1 LTTPNLERS
10 IGIVRATAMVVGT
23 IIGASIFVQ
32 PSLIT
37 GHVPSIAGVFAV
49 WAVAGLLTLFGAL
62 VCAELASAYPRT
74 GGVYVFLKE
83 EFSPAVGFLWGW
95 AMFWSMHSGIVAAI
109 AVVFARYAAYFL
121 PLSDMGVRLAAI
133 AAIIVLSAVNYLGVR
148 EGSALQTAF
157 TIGKVVAVVGIV
169 VVGLALGSRVPEH
182 FAVGAAGAEAVAATQ
197 AGEAVG
203 GTRGF
208 VLALIAGLFAYGG
221 WHMVTYAGDETIE
234 PERTIPRA
242 LLIGTLTVTVCYIAL
257 NAVYLYILPLETVIS
272 SSRVAAD
279 AADAV
284 LGYGGGAVM
293 SGLVLFSTFGALSGV
308 VLTGPRVYY
317 AMANDGL
324 TFGWLGEPHPRFL
337 TPHRAIVAQAVWSSV
352 LVATGTYQA
361 LFTRVIYTEW
371 IFFGLMA
378 AGLFRLR
385 RRRGY
390 APRYRV
396 WGFPLVPVIFVI
408 STALIVGNQIVSE
421 PGESSFGLL
430 LVLVGLPVYYIS
442 LRGRGGK
449 PGGVHASR

>member
-1 LTTPNLERS
+1 
-10 IGIVRATAMVVGT
+10 MVVGT

-37 GHVPSIAGVFAV
+37 GQVPSIAGVFAV
-49 WAVAGLLTLFGAL
+49 WATAGLLTLFGAL

-109 AVVFARYAAYFL
+109 AVVFARYAAYFM
-121 PLSDMGVRLAAI
+121 PLGDMGVRLAAI

-182 FAVGAAGAEAVAATQ
+182 FAVSAGGVGAGSAAAAAGS
-197 AGEAVG
+197 AGGA
-203 GTRGF
+203 RGF

-242 LLIGTLTVTVCYIAL
+242 LLIGTVVVTVCYIAL

-272 SSRVAAD
+272 STRVAAD

-284 LGYGGGAVM
+284 LGHGGGAVM
-293 SGLVLFSTFGALSGV
+293 SGLVLFSTFGALSGII
-308 VLTGPRVYY
+308 LTGPRVYY

-324 TFGWLGEPHPRFL
+324 IFRWFGEPHPRFL

-361 LFTRVIYTEW
+361 LFTRVVYTEW

-378 AGLFRLR
+378 AGLFLLR
-385 RRRGY
+385 RQRGY
-390 APRYRV
+390 APRYTV
-396 WGFPLVPVIFVI
+396 WGFPVVPAVFVV
-408 STALIVGNQIVSE
+408 STALIVGNQIISE
-421 PGESSFGLL
+421 PGESMFGLL
-430 LVLVGLPVYYIS
+430 LVLVGLPVYYIW
-442 LRGRGGK
+442 LRGHGGK
-449 PGGVHASR
+449 RGGVHASR

>member
-1 LTTPNLERS
+1 
-10 IGIVRATAMVVGT
+10 MVVGT

-37 GHVPSIAGVFAV
+37 GNVPSVAGIFAV
-49 WAVAGLLTLFGAL
+49 WATAGLLTLFGAL

-83 EFSPAVGFLWGW
+83 EFSPALGFLWGW

-109 AVVFARYAAYFL
+109 AVVFARYAAYFT
-121 PLSDMGVRLAAI
+121 PLGLTGVRLTAI
-133 AAIIVLSAVNYLGVR
+133 AAIVLLSAVNYLGVR

-169 VVGLALGSRVPEH
+169 VAGLVLGSGVSEH
-182 FAVGAAGAEAVAATQ
+182 FAASAGGAEAGAAPS
-197 AGEAVG
+197 AGGA
-203 GTRGF
+203 RGF

-221 WHMVTYAGDETIE
+221 WHMVTYAGDETLE

-242 LLIGTLTVTVCYIAL
+242 LLIGTLIVTVCYIAL
-257 NAVYLYILPLETVIS
+257 NAVYLYILPLDTVIS

-284 LGYGGGAVM
+284 LGHGGGAVM
-293 SGLVLFSTFGALSGV
+293 SGLVLFSTFGALSGII
-308 VLTGPRVYY
+308 LTGPRVYY

-324 TFGWLGEPHPRFL
+324 IFRWLGEPHPRFL
-337 TPHRAIVAQAVWSSV
+337 TPHRAIIAQAVWSSV

-361 LFTRVIYTEW
+361 LFTRVVYTEW

-378 AGLFRLR
+378 VGLFLLR

-390 APRYRV
+390 APRYKV
-396 WGFPLVPVIFVI
+396 WGFPLVPAVFVI
-408 STALIVGNQIVSE
+408 ATAFIVGNQVISE
-421 PGESSFGLL
+421 PGESAFGLA
-430 LVLVGLPVYYIS
+430 LVLVGLPLYYIW
-442 LRGRGGK
+442 LRGRGEK
-449 PGGVHASR
+449 RGGVHASR

>member
-1 LTTPNLERS
+1 
-10 IGIVRATAMVVGT
+10 MVVGT

-49 WAVAGLLTLFGAL
+49 WAAAGLLTLFGAL

-83 EFSPAVGFLWGW
+83 EFSPAIGFLWGW

-109 AVVFARYAAYFL
+109 AVVFARYAAYFM
-121 PLSDMGVRLAAI
+121 PLGDMGVRVAAI
-133 AAIIVLSAVNYLGVR
+133 AAIVVLSAVNYLGVR

-182 FAVGAAGAEAVAATQ
+182 FAVSAAGAGAGAAAEAFD
-197 AGEAVG
+197 AVG
-203 GTRGF
+203 GVRGF
-208 VLALIAGLFAYGG
+208 VLALIAGLFAFGG

-279 AADAV
+279 AADAL

-293 SGLVLFSTFGALSGV
+293 SGLVLFSTFGALSGI

-324 TFGWLGEPHPRFL
+324 LFRWFGEPHPRFL
-337 TPHRAIVAQAVWSSV
+337 TPHRAIIAQAVWSSV

-371 IFFGLMA
+371 IFFGLIA
-378 AGLFRLR
+378 AGLFLLR
-385 RRRGY
+385 RRGGY
-390 APRYRV
+390 EPRYRV
-396 WGFPLVPVIFVI
+396 WGFPLVPAIFVI

-421 PGESSFGLL
+421 PGESAFGLL
-430 LVLVGLPVYYIS
+430 LVLVGLPVYYIW

-449 PGGVHASR
+449 QGGVHASR